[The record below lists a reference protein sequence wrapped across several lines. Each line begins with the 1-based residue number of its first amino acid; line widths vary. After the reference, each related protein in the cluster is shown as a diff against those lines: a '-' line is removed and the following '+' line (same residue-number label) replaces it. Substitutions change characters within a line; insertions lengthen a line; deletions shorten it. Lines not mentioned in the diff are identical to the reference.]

1 MARGRLRRP
10 PSRDA
15 STILRWADKDQLAS
29 QRLTALIVHADDTAS
44 NSGTRPLQRTW
55 ATVSSTADDHRYS
68 AGLMVVQSEFSTSPG
83 PAPRPQTKAQA
94 AAAGAA
100 AEIEAMQELV
110 QSASAKLA
118 RTQGTVT
125 QHGFRG
131 TNPEQNAMNLNE
143 TLQAM
148 GELLDG
154 MRDHLGE
161 LGSLL
166 QELAEG

>member
-1 MARGRLRRP
+1 MSA
-10 PSRDA
+10 A
-15 STILRWADKDQLAS
+15 ADE
-29 QRLTALIVHADDTAS
+29 R
-44 NSGTRPLQRTW
+44 
-55 ATVSSTADDHRYS
+55 RYS
-68 AGLMVVQSEFSTSPG
+68 AGLMVVQSDYSTSPG

-100 AEIEAMQELV
+100 GEIEAMQELV
-110 QSASAKLA
+110 QKAAAKLSH
-118 RTQGTVT
+118 TQGTVT

-131 TNPEQNAMNLNE
+131 TSPEQNAMNLNE

-154 MRDHLGE
+154 LHDHFGE

-166 QELAEG
+166 EELAEA